1 MPVLLIAALAT
12 FFVVGP
18 ASPTFAFDLGG
29 LGKKSA
35 GTYLAIQNDEVTI
48 LQIHQ
53 DGCLSLINS
62 FQFEGGVLGD
72 PFSNTLGS
80 WKRSGLREL
89 TATAVDITFKSESGN
104 FVGVAAAT
112 YLIKF
117 DKWFQ
122 SARVTCEGAIFA
134 PGVNPFSPGA
144 EPISGSEF
152 TCGEEGLL
160 FHRLPTNGPRF
171 QLSMGQDLSAG
182 RKMELPIRQIQGTF
196 GDFVVGVGTKESIVL
211 APRWIFHEP
220 SLILIARHP
229 ILRSAKHIV

>member
-1 MPVLLIAALAT
+1 MTTFRRFVISMPVLLIAALAT

-35 GTYLAIQNDEVTI
+35 GTYLAIENNEAMI
-48 LQIHQ
+48 LQINQ
-53 DGCLSLINS
+53 DGGLSLIFS
-62 FQFEGGVLGD
+62 SQFGGGVLGD

-80 WKRSGLREL
+80 WKRSGFREL
-89 TATAVDITFKSESGN
+89 TATAVDITFTSGSGD

-112 YLIKF
+112 YFIKF
-117 DKWFQ
+117 NKWFQ

-134 PGVNPFSPGA
+134 PGVNPFAPGA

-160 FHRLPTNGPRF
+160 FHRLPSHGHRF
-171 QLSMGQDLSAG
+171 QLSMGQVPDTN
-182 RKMELPIRQIQGTF
+182 PY
-196 GDFVVGVGTKESIVL
+196 VVGFIDLKGLPLTN
-211 APRWIFHEP
+211 HTNG
-220 SLILIARHP
+220 
-229 ILRSAKHIV
+229 